1 MTRLPAPRGSVLFCP
16 FCGESFEDA
25 ARCPDHDLALVAWHE
40 LPAQQRAP
48 LDQDEPV
55 ARSSPRHGRGLLFG
69 AALLTLLAF
78 ALLPLGHVEGD
89 ARYGGSLG
97 SLAAHGAHRL
107 WLVPAAA
114 LALLATVLR
123 RRTRAS
129 LRAARLALLVL
140 TSVPPLAVSWAYA
153 GSREAVALLA
163 ERSGR
168 ALALAPGA
176 GLYAVW
182 LCALLA
188 LWALWR
194 LTGYSPGGRSESG
207 R

>member
-1 MTRLPAPRGSVLFCP
+1 MQRPPAPRGSVLFCP

-25 ARCPDHDLALVAWHE
+25 ARCPDHDLPLVPWHE
-40 LPAQQRAP
+40 LPPQGRAP
-48 LDQDEPV
+48 REHDEPV
-55 ARSSPRHGRGLLFG
+55 ARFSPRHGRGLLLG
-69 AALLTLLAF
+69 TSALTLLAF
-78 ALLPLGHVEGD
+78 VLLPLGHVEGD

-114 LALLATVLR
+114 LALAATVLR

-140 TSVPPLAVSWAYA
+140 ALVPPLAVSWAYA
-153 GSREAVALLA
+153 GSRDAVALLA

-168 ALALAPGA
+168 ALALTPGA
-176 GLYAVW
+176 GAWAAW
-182 LCALLA
+182 LCALPA

-194 LTGYSPGGRSESG
+194 LTR
-207 R
+207 